1 MRRLED
7 RATWWVS
14 RAQLRSHALL
24 QEQFTDAG
32 ARAYHYR
39 LLAAVEEWGP
49 ISQADLGRAT
59 EIDRSDVSVALDALE
74 AGGLL
79 ARAPHPSDRRRNLV
93 TLTAS
98 GRTEL
103 ARLETVVDRVQ
114 EQFLAPLADE
124 ERADFLDLLR
134 RVGTGVS
141 A

>member
-1 MRRLED
+1 
-7 RATWWVS
+7 
-14 RAQLRSHALL
+14 
-24 QEQFTDAG
+24 
-32 ARAYHYR
+32 
-39 LLAAVEEWGP
+39 
-49 ISQADLGRAT
+49 
-59 EIDRSDVSVALDALE
+59 DRSDVSVALDALE

-103 ARLETVVDRVQ
+103 ARLDTVVDRVQ

-124 ERADFLDLLR
+124 ERAVFLDLLR